1 MFSKV
6 LIANRGE
13 IALRVLKTCQ
23 RLGIQTV
30 AVHSDVDAG
39 LPFARRADQAFEL
52 GPAPVAQS
60 YLNADLIIELAKR
73 SGAQAIHPGYGLLSE
88 NAEFARK
95 IEAAGLVFIGPT
107 PESIV
112 EMGSKVAARRIA
124 QDAGLPLVP
133 GTPAITSVEEGVRE
147 AERIGYP
154 LLVKASAGGGG
165 IGMTRVKKPARLER
179 ALLEAI
185 DKGNRFFG
193 DGTVFIEKL
202 IEEPHHVEVQ
212 VLGDGRGHVVHLG
225 DRECSMQRRHQKLLE
240 EAPGPLL
247 DERQRA
253 SLCAQ
258 AVALAKRI
266 NYRGA
271 GTVEFVADA
280 SGAFYFLE
288 MNTRLQVEHP
298 VSELTHDIDL
308 VEWQLRIAAGESLSL
323 EQEQIQTRGHAIE
336 FRICAEDPAKKF
348 APCPGTITRWV
359 EPTGEGIRVDSG
371 VVSGS
376 TVTPYYDSLLAK
388 LIVYG
393 EDREQAIER
402 SKTALEGFVVEGIAT
417 TVAFHRASLDH
428 PAFIAGNYT
437 TNLSKEIIS

>member
-1 MFSKV
+1 MT
-6 LIANRGE
+6 R
-13 IALRVLKTCQ
+13 
-23 RLGIQTV
+23 QT
-30 AVHSDVDAG
+30 STPGAG
-39 LPFARRADQAFEL
+39 
-52 GPAPVAQS
+52 
-60 YLNADLIIELAKR
+60 
-73 SGAQAIHPGYGLLSE
+73 
-88 NAEFARK
+88 
-95 IEAAGLVFIGPT
+95 
-107 PESIV
+107 
-112 EMGSKVAARRIA
+112 AAR
-124 QDAGLPLVP
+124 
-133 GTPAITSVEEGVRE
+133 
-147 AERIGYP
+147 
-154 LLVKASAGGGG
+154 
-165 IGMTRVKKPARLER
+165 
-179 ALLEAI
+179 AI

-225 DRECSMQRRHQKLLE
+225 ERECSVQRRHQKLLE

-298 VSELTHDIDL
+298 VSKLTHDIDL

-323 EQEQIQTRGHAIE
+323 EQEQIQARGAPIE
-336 FRICAEDPAKKF
+336 FRICAEDPAKSLRRVR
-348 APCPGTITRWV
+348 ARSLGGWSLLVRV
-359 EPTGEGIRVDSG
+359 LRVDSG

-402 SKTALEGFVVEGIAT
+402 SKTALEGFVVEGSRPRLRSTAPAWT
-417 TVAFHRASLDH
+417 TRPYRRQLHDR
-428 PAFIAGNYT
+428 
-437 TNLSKEIIS
+437 LSKEIIS